1 MRSTI
6 STVRKTFFYIPV
18 VVLMTMAMG
27 ACYEDEGN
35 YDYHELDEVV
45 IDTVGA
51 NIQPQYAIMRFDTLR
66 LQPNVFFNGKRVG
79 NGEDAPLDYLWTIYS
94 ATTGAG
100 TNQVTDTLSHE
111 RDLEAVISRTG
122 GNYLVQLVV
131 TNRNDGIRQFFRLPV
146 AVSEVFD
153 GGWMVFYERADEPG
167 YSDLAL
173 VYNPWTKLNVNYNR
187 YYTNLYNIVANDDI
201 RIAYFSF

>member
-1 MRSTI
+1 MRSPI
-6 STVRKTFFYIPV
+6 STVRKTFYIPV

-66 LQPNVFFNGKRVG
+66 LQPNVFFNGKRVT

-94 ATTGAG
+94 LVECGSRQGVVIEGREETGHMADVIDG
-100 TNQVTDTLSHE
+100 CIVEE
-111 RDLEAVISRTG
+111 R
-122 GNYLVQLVV
+122 
-131 TNRNDGIRQFFRLPV
+131 
-146 AVSEVFD
+146 SE
-153 GGWMVFYERADEPG
+153 EHTSELQ
-167 YSDLAL
+167 S
-173 VYNPWTKLNVNYNR
+173 
-187 YYTNLYNIVANDDI
+187 LY
-201 RIAYFSF
+201 